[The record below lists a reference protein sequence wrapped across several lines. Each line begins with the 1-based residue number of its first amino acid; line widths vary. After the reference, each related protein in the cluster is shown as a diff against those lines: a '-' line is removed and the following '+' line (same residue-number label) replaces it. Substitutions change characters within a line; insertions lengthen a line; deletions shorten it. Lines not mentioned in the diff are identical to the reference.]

1 MVGGWWLVGGWVGG
15 WMGEIKIID
24 HLSPVGT
31 ETGTELGNN
40 IPPLDIGYTF
50 YYAFRVAFLQETFYN
65 EIFIIH

>member
-1 MVGGWWLVGGWVGG
+1 MVGGWVGG
-15 WMGEIKIID
+15 WVGEIKIID

-50 YYAFRVAFLQETFYN
+50 YYSFRVAFL
-65 EIFIIH
+65 